1 MYTMIP
7 DNHTLYVGIYGSYET
22 AIESIICFGVPIII
36 FILAYLYYG
45 TNWRPFKKYSKN
57 DDACPNCGEPLHHGN
72 ERCKWC
78 GHFLVNHIDETEIV
92 ENKDPMDKPRVRK
105 KRSNLLIPGI
115 LSIVVAVVLLL
126 IFVVKIDLSCLI
138 LPGIFVFLLVS
149 YLLTQ
154 SSALGRRHQEEKNLA
169 KEADGRASTPD
180 KLDRYKRI

>member
-92 ENKDPMDKPRVRK
+92 ENKYPMDKPHVVK
-105 KRSNLLIPGI
+105 KRPNILLPGI
-115 LSIVVAVVLLL
+115 IAIVVAGALILVFVFYADTGCLIFYGIIILL
-126 IFVVKIDLSCLI
+126 IFL
-138 LPGIFVFLLVS
+138 

-154 SSALGRRHQEEKNLA
+154 SSSLGRKHREGDNLA